1 MRDEMDAR
9 MWVQHHDQ
17 FSLSVDRGLARLGAG
32 LHRLRGAAS
41 RLAHWDGTTAQLA
54 AMVAAFAIT
63 ALSFN
68 TTA

>member
-17 FSLSVDRGLARLGAG
+17 FSLSVDRGLERLGAG
-32 LHRLRGAAS
+32 LSRLRAGAA
-41 RLAHWDGTTAQLA
+41 RLAHWDGTTAQLLA
-54 AMVAAFAIT
+54 LVAAFAVT